1 MARTGSKNSRLKS
14 NVQVFIH
21 NSCGGEIAMKSV
33 FHGGK
38 MKHFAQCNKCGEI
51 KRRPSEF

>member
-38 MKHFAQCNKCGEI
+38 MKQKGDLLNFN
-51 KRRPSEF
+51 PY